1 MRGHLL
7 EVDEVSALIRRGE
20 VLLLAGDEGRLRLLP
35 HGTWIAG
42 TIPYFMSDEGGIVD
56 RRRIFAETLP
66 SDCKYV
72 AIHRYDEHGISR
84 VYADLPPTG
93 MGIMIAPGGSRVHLS
108 FALNAPRYEKFAS
121 APLFGWISGVHL
133 SEIGGAPPKVFDG
146 STGEALDGQAVVMQV
161 SLPPGKQVELAI
173 LNIFEEGH
181 GPAIAFPSTGF
192 AATLADVDG
201 RRYNFAQYV
210 REEGLDTRLPLVA
223 DYLGAKI
230 NVSFQTVDAD
240 RGEVRFFAPVFA
252 GVRYHHARPVPDY
265 VDAFVSALPG
275 GVGDRIT
282 YSCNCVLNYL
292 HSSLEGR
299 KTGNIVGPITFGEI
313 AYQLLNQTMV
323 YVILTDVE

>member
-20 VLLLAGDEGRLRLLP
+20 VLLLAGAEGRLRRLP
-35 HGTWIAG
+35 RGTWIAG
-42 TIPYFMSDEGGIVD
+42 TIPYFMSDEGGVVD

-66 SDCKYV
+66 RGCEYV
-72 AIHRYDEHGISR
+72 AIRCYDERGISR
-84 VYADLPPTG
+84 AYADLPWNG

-108 FALNAPRYEKFAS
+108 FALNAPRYEKFAT

-133 SEIGGAPPKVFDG
+133 SEIGSARPKVFDG
-146 STGEALDGQAVVMQV
+146 STGVVLDAHAVVMQV

-173 LNIFEEGH
+173 LNLFEEGR

-192 AATLADVDG
+192 VATVADVDG
-201 RRYNFAQYV
+201 RRCNFAQYV
-210 REEGLDTRLPLVA
+210 REQGLDTRLPLVA

-230 NVSFQTVDAD
+230 NVSFQLVDAD

-252 GVRYHHARPVPDY
+252 GARYHHARPVPDY
-265 VDAFVSALPG
+265 VDAFVSALPVG
-275 GVGDRIT
+275 IGDRVT
-282 YSCNCVLNYL
+282 FSCNCVLNFL

-299 KTGNIVGPITFGEI
+299 KTGDIVGPMTFGEI
-313 AYQLLNQTMV
+313 GYQLLNQTMV
-323 YVILTDVE
+323 YVVLTDGV